1 LSSIYTHNVDFF
13 TKADILPSSPA
24 ASVVSSTT
32 PRRFLFATEVVTVD
46 NSDDPH
52 NAAFVPI
59 YQTATFKQKGATA
72 SGEYDYS
79 RSGNPTVSVSHCD
92 SSEMDCF

>member
-1 LSSIYTHNVDFF
+1 MT
-13 TKADILPSSPA
+13 DILPSSPA

-32 PRRFLFATEVVTVD
+32 LTRRYRFATEVVTVD

-52 NAAFVPI
+52 NAASVPI

-79 RSGNPTVSVSHCD
+79 RSGNPTRTHVGKLFCPRD
-92 SSEMDCF
+92 TN